1 MKLKLAHVKIYLQL
15 LAGAHILGGF
25 LLPILVDT
33 FVFDTYNEI
42 IFRALGVEG
51 TGQKSNLIFLHGIL
65 GPTIASWGILFL
77 YAVTTAFEKPDK
89 RGWWTILFACLAW
102 APLDGFLSMQKGIY
116 INGLIDLV
124 VLVAILGP
132 LFMTRKHFFSSPSP
146 AA

>member
-1 MKLKLAHVKIYLQL
+1 MSIKLGQVKLFLQL
-15 LAGAHILGGF
+15 IAIAHILGGF

-42 IFRALGVEG
+42 VFRALEVEG
-51 TGQKSNLIFLHGIL
+51 TGQHSNITFLHGL
-65 GPTIASWGILFL
+65 FGPTIASWGILFL
-77 YAVTTAFEKPDK
+77 YVVTTTFEKPDK

-124 VLVAILGP
+124 VFVAILTP
-132 LFMTRKHFFSSPSP
+132 LFIARKHFFSSPTP
-146 AA
+146 TP